1 MAKDR
6 DSVKFLVAASVV
18 TLLLYFIPFAWIV
31 VYPFRLFV
39 TFIHEGGHALGALL
53 TFGAVEQINLHLDA
67 SGETYTR
74 GGMPLVV
81 SSAGY
86 LSSTVYG
93 AGLLM
98 LGQQGGRAKAVLAA
112 TALAVAGLTVLY
124 VQGIFGWLVGLGLTV
139 GLILTAVAATVRV
152 AHFLLSFLAVQCC
165 LNALYDLRTLFFI
178 SAFSNAHSDAR
189 NMQSFTGVPAIFW
202 ALVWLVVSLAVLAQ
216 ALRSYARRG

>member
-1 MAKDR
+1 
-6 DSVKFLVAASVV
+6 
-18 TLLLYFIPFAWIV
+18 
-31 VYPFRLFV
+31 
-39 TFIHEGGHALGALL
+39 
-53 TFGAVEQINLHLDA
+53 
-67 SGETYTR
+67 
-74 GGMPLVV
+74 
-81 SSAGY
+81 
-86 LSSTVYG
+86 
-93 AGLLM
+93 
-98 LGQQGGRAKAVLAA
+98 VLAA

-124 VQGIFGWLVGLGLTV
+124 VQGFFGWLVGLGLTV